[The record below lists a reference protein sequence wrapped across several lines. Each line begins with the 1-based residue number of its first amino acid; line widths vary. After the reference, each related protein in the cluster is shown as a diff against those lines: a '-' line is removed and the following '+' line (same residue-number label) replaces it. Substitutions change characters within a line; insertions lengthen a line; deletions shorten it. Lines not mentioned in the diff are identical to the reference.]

1 MVGVVMKFCAS
12 RMYCKYVI
20 SLITNGLNKIRMINH
35 DDSVLEDKLYN
46 SYLELEKLL
55 NEEFFG

>member
-1 MVGVVMKFCAS
+1 MKFCAS

-35 DDSVLEDKLYN
+35 YDSVLEDKLYN